1 MRALLDTHVFLW
13 WALDDER
20 LPASVRSVIG
30 DGENRI
36 LVSAATA
43 YELTLKAS
51 LGRVAL
57 PEQDPAAYVIGRLE
71 PLGFDALSI
80 SAAHAARAAALPL
93 IHRDPWDRILVAQAQ
108 SEGLVIL
115 TADDTIRRYDVET
128 IW

>member
-13 WALDDER
+13 WALDDDQ
-20 LPASVRSVIG
+20 LSTSVRSVIG
-30 DGENRI
+30 DGDNRI
-36 LVSAATA
+36 LVSAVTA

-57 PEQDPAAYVIGRLE
+57 PETDPAAYVVGRLD

-80 SAAHAARAAALPL
+80 TAVHAARAAMLPL

-115 TADDTIRRYDVET
+115 TADETIRRYDVET

>member
-13 WALDDER
+13 WALDDDR
-20 LPASVRSVIG
+20 LSPSARSVIG
-30 DGENRI
+30 DGNNRI

-57 PEQDPAAYVIGRLE
+57 PGTDPESYLVGRLE
-71 PLGFDALSI
+71 PLGFDPLSI
-80 SAAHAARAAALPL
+80 STVHAARAATLPL

-108 SEGLVIL
+108 IERLVIL
-115 TADDTIRRYDVET
+115 TADATIRRYDVEA

>member
-13 WALDDER
+13 WALDDDR
-20 LPASVRSVIG
+20 LSTSVRNVIG
-30 DGENRI
+30 DGDNRI
-36 LVSAATA
+36 LVSAVTA

-57 PEQDPAAYVIGRLE
+57 PGKDPAAYVVGRLE

-80 SAAHAARAAALPL
+80 SAVHAARAAMLPL
-93 IHRDPWDRILVAQAQ
+93 VHRDPWDRILVAQAQ

-115 TADDTIRRYDVET
+115 TADEVIRRYDVET